1 MERRRSARP
10 ALLLAAAALS
20 VAAGCSSSPAPAGD
34 APQVATLA
42 STPPR
47 PGAST
52 ESAPE
57 RPRERLDMTD
67 ADFEALMEPY
77 RKCMLKH
84 GVDDR
89 GVRLEGQPKS
99 DGPLAEVTMS
109 SSEKKKY
116 DTADADC
123 RPKFY
128 PLPPWEYDP
137 ANPEAKD
144 FARDVVQCLKRKGVK
159 YVEVSPDGGFAF
171 GGKQNHAPSIS
182 KGLEFT
188 PACEREAAAGR

>member
-20 VAAGCSSSPAPAGD
+20 VATGCSSSPAPAGD

-77 RKCMLKH
+77 RKCMWKH
-84 GVDDR
+84 GVDER
-89 GVRLEGQPKS
+89 GPGGPKG
-99 DGPLAEVTMS
+99 DGPPVIAPMS
-109 SSEKKKY
+109 SVDQKKY

-144 FARDVVQCLKRKGVK
+144 FARDVVKCLKRKGVK